1 MINSRIVKRL
11 GAMFS
16 HTASRRPTAVNETA
30 GVRPMHHL
38 RPICARCVY
47 WVEDHT
53 SPTNTVGHCHRYPP
67 GIYVN
72 QANGVV
78 IQKFPTTD
86 RHHWCGE
93 WSADDTKLMQGVR
106 NSLADTATR
115 HAHK

>member
-1 MINSRIVKRL
+1 
-11 GAMFS
+11 
-16 HTASRRPTAVNETA
+16 
-30 GVRPMHHL
+30 MHHL

-53 SPTNTVGHCHRYPP
+53 AATNTVGHCHRYPP

-72 QANGVV
+72 QTNGIV

-93 WSADDTKLMQGVR
+93 WSGDDARLKEAVR
-106 NSLADTATR
+106 SSLAESAAR
-115 HAHK
+115 KHVA